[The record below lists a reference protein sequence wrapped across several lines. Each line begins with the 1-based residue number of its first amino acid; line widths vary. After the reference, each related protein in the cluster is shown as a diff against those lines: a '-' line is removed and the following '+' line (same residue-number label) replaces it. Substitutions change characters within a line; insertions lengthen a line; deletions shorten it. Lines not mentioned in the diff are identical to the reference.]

1 MRVLHV
7 DDDDV
12 DHRLFKRLT
21 RRLDLDL
28 SHASTL
34 ADARAR
40 LGDGTDWDLVVVDH
54 LLPDGESL
62 DLLRELKVL
71 RPDLPAIVLTNHAG
85 ALQGDSE
92 ARSLSRGVQEKAAL
106 TEERL
111 RALLEDLRSR

>member
-12 DHRLFKRLT
+12 DHRLFQRLT

-40 LGDGTDWDLVVVDH
+40 LADDGDWDLVVVDH
-54 LLPDGESL
+54 LLPDGESV

-71 RPDLPAIVLTNHAG
+71 RPDLPTIVLTNHAG
-85 ALQGDSE
+85 ALQPGSE
-92 ARSLSRGVQEKAAL
+92 ARALSRGVQEKSAL
-106 TEERL
+106 TEDRV
-111 RALLEDLRSR
+111 RALLEELRSS